1 MKFYLKILFPLIAI
15 VGAISCVEDRSE
27 DVITPSDSVEAVA
40 GEVRLVLSEQ
50 GSRAALAADGVN
62 HLWQVGDR
70 FTLIARNADGSDA
83 FKPCN
88 FTYWVSTT
96 TAGRSFFRGIP
107 NQTMADG
114 NYTYYAVYP
123 HTASV
128 SGNTISYT
136 LPAVQDGKYGSCDF
150 MVAKSTAA
158 NSAAA
163 SGNALKTCDNS
174 YETPE
179 PLNDVGITFSHKL
192 HALRITIP
200 EGRNLMNVP
209 IKKVYINMSSNVAMV
224 GDITVDMS
232 TMALTYTNTANAVAV
247 EFPTAKNVGD
257 EFWVMT
263 LPMNVGNARVDL
275 RFEDEQGNISSPIS
289 TTAFAACEAGHITPM
304 TVTVPQSAG
313 KMTYFDFTVDY
324 AKLGEPVTHLHIT
337 PPSGCYYVHGSGG
350 QMPDASGKFTFA
362 VFPDQ
367 LASFNGYSTSA
378 IKYESVHAIVPEK
391 VSRTFSSSATQGNR
405 YPQAIASP
413 YLFSQDFNNVSNFN
427 DGHDDPKTG
436 WSSDT
441 YKKVIELSSKSSAM
455 SNWYASRI
463 GVSNGVLR
471 LCCRMEYAT
480 ALTGEYYKGR
490 LDTPFI
496 TTIKDGASPKIRVS
510 FRYGSANKEYTLFGS
525 TPNGS
530 PTLYVGYSDEN
541 QDLSIDSDTATS
553 ITMTQIALQGEILT
567 GRDGSYT
574 NMPSTKSV
582 DISGFD
588 NKMRITW
595 MVSTDATATASSGN
609 GNYWIYMD
617 DITVSIAPSN

>member
-224 GDITVDMS
+224 GDVTVDMS

-324 AKLGEPVTHLHIT
+324 TKLGEAVTHMHVT
-337 PPSGCYYVHGSGG
+337 PPSGCYYVHGTGG
-350 QMPDASGKFTFA
+350 ATPDANSKFSFG

-367 LASFNGYSTSA
+367 LPSFKGYSTSA
-378 IKYESVHAIVPEK
+378 IKYESAHAIVPEK

-405 YPQAIASP
+405 YNQSVATP
-413 YLFSQDFNNVSNFN
+413 YLFEEDFSTISSFDYYGGNVSDKDDAGRVLDHNFR
-427 DGHDDPKTG
+427 TYG
-436 WSSDT
+436 WSANQCAGT
-441 YKKVIELSSKSSAM
+441 AGKAM
-455 SNWYASRI
+455 SIRS
-463 GVSNGVLR
+463 
-471 LCCRMEYAT
+471 RMET
-480 ALTGEYYKGR
+480 NWGR
-490 LDTPFI
+490 YFGRVDSAPMAGL
-496 TTIKDGASPKIRVS
+496 KDGASVKVTVS
-510 FRYGSANKEYTLFGS
+510 FNYSAHSETSNDDCMSMSYGYTTTQGAIQAYKMVRPIFVAIESGNHAENANTIPI
-525 TPNGS
+525 T
-530 PTLYVGYSDEN
+530 VGG
-541 QDLSIDSDTATS
+541 SIDNIDKT
-553 ITMTQIALQGEILT
+553 
-567 GRDGSYT
+567 
-574 NMPSTKSV
+574 
-582 DISGFD
+582 ISGFTISACT
-588 NKMRITW
+588 NMHRITW
-595 MVSTDATATASSGN
+595 ELVTSGHELN
-609 GNYWIYMD
+609 SKNHWLYID
-617 DITVSIAPSN
+617 NIKVSIVQ